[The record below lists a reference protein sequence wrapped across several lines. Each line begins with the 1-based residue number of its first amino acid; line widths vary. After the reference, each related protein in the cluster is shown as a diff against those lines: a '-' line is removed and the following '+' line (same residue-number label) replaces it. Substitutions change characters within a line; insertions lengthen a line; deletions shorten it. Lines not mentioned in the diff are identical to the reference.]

1 MKETGIRKLFL
12 SLDTQR
18 GEHALSQAVYQS
30 LTILPGHIQLKLES
44 QPLWKKLQIDF
55 ISERVP
61 FGPSN
66 VLNKGYT
73 SAQKNW
79 SFRHPR
85 GRHWM
90 LSTGLKMLINC
101 SSPFD
106 VVFALLCFQ
115 QTKPD
120 PTLRVQQ
127 VQYSF
132 IFRLRERGSPYLAKT
147 LDSILFHSDLV
158 MRKQVRR
165 G

>member
-44 QPLWKKLQIDF
+44 QPLFFGRSSKQTLFQ
-55 ISERVP
+55 SG

-106 VVFALLCFQ
+106 LVFALLCFQ

-127 VQYSF
+127 VQYSL
-132 IFRLRERGSPYLAKT
+132 IFRLRERGSPDLAKT